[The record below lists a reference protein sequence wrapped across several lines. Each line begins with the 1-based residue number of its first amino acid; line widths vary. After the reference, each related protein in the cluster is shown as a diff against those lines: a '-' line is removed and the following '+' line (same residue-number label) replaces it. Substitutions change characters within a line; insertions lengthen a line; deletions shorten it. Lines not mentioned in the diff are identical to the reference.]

1 MPRVVRA
8 FGRGEEAERGRD
20 QVADLLIIPRTCG
33 AQERFQFGEGQFDRI
48 EIGTVGRE
56 KPNRRPRLLDR
67 GSNRGL
73 LVDHEV
79 VEHDDIARSQR
90 GHQHLFD
97 IGEETWIVD
106 GPIEHRGSAEALEP
120 ERGDHRVR
128 LPMTAG
134 GVIMEA
140 GAARAPTI
148 APEQIR
154 RHAAFIEKH
163 VLPHLAERLPV
174 APLATF
180 SGDVGP
186 ALFVGVDGFF

>member
-1 MPRVVRA
+1 MLRVVRA

-20 QVADLLIIPRTCG
+20 QVADLVIVPRTCG

-56 KPNRRPRLLDR
+56 KPNRRPHLLDR
-67 GSNRGL
+67 GSHRGL

-97 IGEETWIVD
+97 IGEETRIVER
-106 GPIEHRGSAEALEP
+106 PIEHRGSAEALTP
-120 ERGDHRVR
+120 ERGDDGVR

-148 APEQIR
+148 APEEIR
-154 RHAAFIEKH
+154 RHPAFIEKH
-163 VLPHLAERLPV
+163 IRPRVAERLPV
-174 APLATF
+174 APLATC

-186 ALFVGVDGFF
+186 ALFVGVYRFF